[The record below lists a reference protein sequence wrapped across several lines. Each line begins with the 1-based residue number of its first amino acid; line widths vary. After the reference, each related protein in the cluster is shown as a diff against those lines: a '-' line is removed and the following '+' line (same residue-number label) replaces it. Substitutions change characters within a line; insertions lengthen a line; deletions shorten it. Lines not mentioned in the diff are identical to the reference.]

1 MGGLFLAEF
10 GYPLGACLLS
20 GIAQGEAQFLEICP
34 SEERSYIKKPLGKN
48 PCSS

>member
-20 GIAQGEAQFLEICP
+20 GIARGEAQFLKISP
-34 SEERSYIKKPLGKN
+34 SEKKVV
-48 PCSS
+48 